1 MFKIVNQYSIR
12 VHISNSNDLYYEY
25 LTNLIRL
32 AAGTKGEKKQRSRLE
47 YRGGGY
53 VIGWQEL
60 KKARWNFGGVED
72 GEGVRYEG
80 MKVCT

>member
-47 YRGGGY
+47 YGGG
-53 VIGWQEL
+53 VCNRMAGTKEGKMEFWVGR
-60 KKARWNFGGVED
+60 RW
-72 GEGVRYEG
+72 
-80 MKVCT
+80 